1 MCKIY
6 STLNNIEISDFKIV
20 SDKIINDISPET
32 EKPIS
37 EVKIEFPKNIKA
49 DIINI
54 LNEIN
59 YSQYGDINSIE
70 FMFYTEMSSCCGFS
84 QWFEATIIDKIDGHR
99 SYVDNFD
106 RIVVDY
112 FGINYNYV
120 SSLVENAI
128 IRKFGKDAYMKSFR
142 IENQYEGV

>member
-6 STLNNIEISDFKIV
+6 STLNNIEISDFKVI

-37 EVKIEFPKNIKA
+37 EVKIEFPKNIKT

-54 LNEIN
+54 LDEIN
-59 YSQYGDINSIE
+59 YSKYGDINSIE
-70 FMFYTEMSSCCGFS
+70 FMFYTEMSSCGGFS
-84 QWFEATIIDKIDGHR
+84 QWFEATIIDKIDGYR

-112 FGINYNYV
+112 FGINYSYV